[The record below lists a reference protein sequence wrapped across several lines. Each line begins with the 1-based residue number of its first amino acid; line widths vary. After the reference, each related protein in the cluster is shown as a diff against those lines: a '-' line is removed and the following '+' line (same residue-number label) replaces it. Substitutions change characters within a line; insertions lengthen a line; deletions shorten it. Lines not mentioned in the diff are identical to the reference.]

1 MKHVETGAVEGK
13 LVPAKTV
20 ATRNVERVIL
30 YDGSRCHKIRQ
41 VVNSRANKQQDLQ
54 TIELR
59 SEALLL
65 LSVSRAKVA
74 VN

>member
-1 MKHVETGAVEGK
+1 MLSA
-13 LVPAKTV
+13 
-20 ATRNVERVIL
+20 L

>member
-1 MKHVETGAVEGK
+1 MLSA
-13 LVPAKTV
+13 
-20 ATRNVERVIL
+20 L

-41 VVNSRANKQQDLQ
+41 VVNSTANTQQDLQ

-65 LSVSRAKVA
+65 MSVSRAKVA

>member
-1 MKHVETGAVEGK
+1 MLFRS